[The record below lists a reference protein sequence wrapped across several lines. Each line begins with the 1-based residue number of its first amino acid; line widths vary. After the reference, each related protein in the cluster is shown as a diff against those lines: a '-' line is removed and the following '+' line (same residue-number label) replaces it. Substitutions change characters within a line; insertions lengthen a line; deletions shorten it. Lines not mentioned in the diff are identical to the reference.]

1 MRILLAAVLLALTG
15 CNGLF
20 GPMPV
25 VERLEPEQQRVV
37 DESWLNMFT
46 PPERLNRSLL
56 LDVLVTHSF
65 HERGVDRVHFT
76 SEKDVWG
83 GRVIMTVYFDRAH
96 PAFDNFTVAFVD
108 ATGKE
113 CRRERYTFDEV
124 EGRMHDMYRPVDVPD
139 TQPAVTPE
147 EIQRR
152 REAEEA
158 RAQQLAR
165 RILIKIATR
174 PAGEPIDESEILP
187 LP

>member
-1 MRILLAAVLLALTG
+1 MRILLAAVLAALAG

-46 PPERLNRSLL
+46 PPERLDRSLL
-56 LDVLVTHSF
+56 LDVLVTHAF
-65 HERGVDRVHFT
+65 HEKGVDRLHFV
-76 SEKDVWG
+76 SEKDAWG
-83 GRVIMTVYFDRAH
+83 GRIIMTVYFDRAH

-113 CRRERYTFDEV
+113 RRRERYTFDEV
-124 EGRMHDMYRPVDVPD
+124 KGRMHETYDPIEVPD
-139 TQPAVTPE
+139 TQPAMTPE

-152 REAEEA
+152 REAEET

-174 PAGEPIDESEILP
+174 PAGEPVDESEISTLP
-187 LP
+187 